1 MSAHFFNELDASISH
16 KLEGGD
22 YIRTVTLNEALVFY
36 TDSGDEIAVPAG
48 FESDGASVPKAFW
61 SRFPPF
67 GKYLAAAVV
76 HDLLCVQGHKGECV
90 YDSVEAADI
99 FRQAMLVCG
108 VGKFRSWKM
117 HFAVRWFGPRWHKKA
132 SPEGLAEE
140 L

>member
-1 MSAHFFNELDASISH
+1 MSAHFFTELDASISH

-36 TDSGDEIAVPAG
+36 TDSGDEIEVPAG

-90 YDSVEAADI
+90 YTSVEAADI
-99 FRQAMLVCG
+99 FNQAMRVCG
-108 VGKFRSWKM
+108 VSKFKAWKM
-117 HFAVRWFGPRWHKKA
+117 TKAVKWFGPKWA
-132 SPEGLAEE
+132 
-140 L
+140 